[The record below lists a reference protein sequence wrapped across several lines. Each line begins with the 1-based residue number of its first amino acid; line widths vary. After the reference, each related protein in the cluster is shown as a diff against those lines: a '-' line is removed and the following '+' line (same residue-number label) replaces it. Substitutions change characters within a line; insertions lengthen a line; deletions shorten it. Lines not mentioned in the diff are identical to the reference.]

1 MICFFQKYF
10 SNDFILRDLA
20 LRYFLGCGCIIGDK
34 NICHQVIEKL
44 ICTACEL
51 YQTLKSVPG
60 FCMLMRLF
68 SSDLVQH
75 SVAFK
80 TFKSSEF
87 TSVSVTLDHVLFPAY
102 QSIKSSDHLF
112 DHSSDQIPDLI
123 TCYQILNSEIL
134 DDFDIDHMALI
145 LAQTRSAFRDREN
158 RLIAIRSKLANFERS
173 KCFQDLLSTKYH
185 FKFLFGQSSMITLD
199 RFGLLD
205 KTLKCMSQ

>member
-1 MICFFQKYF
+1 
-10 SNDFILRDLA
+10 
-20 LRYFLGCGCIIGDK
+20 
-34 NICHQVIEKL
+34 
-44 ICTACEL
+44 
-51 YQTLKSVPG
+51 
-60 FCMLMRLF
+60 MLMRLF

-80 TFKSSEF
+80 TFKSSEY